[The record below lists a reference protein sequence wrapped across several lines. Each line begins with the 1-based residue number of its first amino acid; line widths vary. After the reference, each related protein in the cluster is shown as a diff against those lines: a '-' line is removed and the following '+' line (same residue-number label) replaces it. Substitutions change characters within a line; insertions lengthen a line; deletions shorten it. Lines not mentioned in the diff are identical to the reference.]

1 MSQVPLLSAAVQAA
15 PCTQQHCQHQHHG
28 GDHHVVRSEH
38 RQAGSGAEDPHPP
51 GGPVLRLL
59 PLLQEQHHEQRR
71 QSKVQARSVKGEE
84 TPQQA
89 AQCCARNPVEVVQ
102 QGEPEVEVPPGHA
115 FRRLQSGHQGKR
127 LVAQHVDQKR
137 PNLSQALVFVQQAQP
152 VEHVPGIDH
161 DGQQKRL
168 HGVKSRSQQRDGQV
182 AITGAA
188 LTIQRS
194 EAMEVLTQ
202 TINKANGS
210 NPDLVAVMGGEPEEM
225 FRRAISELGG
235 MKQFVKPGQKV
246 VVKPNIGWDK
256 VPELAGNTNPKLIEE
271 IVRQCFAA
279 GAKEVVVFDHTCD
292 DWQKCYKNSG
302 IEAAAKKAGAKVM
315 PAHLES
321 YYKPID
327 LPKGKKMKKA
337 KVHEAILDCDV
348 WINVPILKN
357 HGGANL
363 TISMKNHMGIVWDR
377 GFFHQNDLQQCIAD
391 ICTLQ
396 KKAVLN
402 VVDAYRIMK
411 TNGPR
416 GRSASDV
423 VLAKGLFISPDIVA
437 VDTAAAKFF
446 NQVREMPLDTVGHLA
461 NGEALKIGTMN
472 IDKLNVKRIKM

>member
-1 MSQVPLLSAAVQAA
+1 M
-15 PCTQQHCQHQHHG
+15 
-28 GDHHVVRSEH
+28 D
-38 RQAGSGAEDPHPP
+38 
-51 GGPVLRLL
+51 
-59 PLLQEQHHEQRR
+59 RR
-71 QSKVQARSVKGEE
+71 DFLK
-84 TPQQA
+84 T
-89 AQCCARNPVEVVQ
+89 
-102 QGEPEVEVPPGHA
+102 
-115 FRRLQSGHQGKR
+115 
-127 LVAQHVDQKR
+127 
-137 PNLSQALVFVQQAQP
+137 
-152 VEHVPGIDH
+152 
-161 DGQQKRL
+161 
-168 HGVKSRSQQRDGQV
+168 V

-271 IVRQCFAA
+271 IVRQCFA
-279 GAKEVVVFDHTCD
+279 
-292 DWQKCYKNSG
+292 
-302 IEAAAKKAGAKVM
+302 AGAKVM